1 MKTIT
6 PKFSIQYLLFDVT
19 VITILL
25 AVIFQYLLD
34 DDGKIPIQQKNES
47 SRQQQAWIKAN
58 DDKVQSYHIFG
69 IGEIVE
75 LYSDK
80 STVALPVVVTE
91 NKNSG
96 GSSSSSDG
104 GVLYNLRSY
113 TSMGGIRE
121 DISSKFVH
129 PYEVLKEGTEA
140 RCFIKEGKNPVSCT
154 ILSHH
159 GKKGNDLTYDV
170 SYPDEDN
177 CSHSTLI
184 LRSLSYSRIQRIRL
198 EVKGSGLTKGE
209 WLEKQRARRAT
220 KIMRVDA
227 KPTKES
233 DQ

>member
-34 DDGKIPIQQKNES
+34 DNGKIPIQQKNES
-47 SRQQQAWIKAN
+47 SRQQQGWIKAN
-58 DDKVQSYHIFG
+58 DDKVQSNHIFG

-75 LYSDK
+75 LYADK

-91 NKNSG
+91 IKNSG
-96 GSSSSSDG
+96 RSSDPHG
-104 GVLYNLRSY
+104 GIMYNLQSY
-113 TSMGGIRE
+113 YSMGGIRE
-121 DISSKFVH
+121 NISSMFIH
-129 PYEVLKEGTEA
+129 PYEVLPSGAEA
-140 RCFIKEGKNPVSCT
+140 RCFIKGGKNPIPCT
-154 ILSHH
+154 ILAHH

-177 CSHSTLI
+177 CSRSTLI
-184 LRSLSYSRIQRIRL
+184 HRSLSYSRIQRRRM
-198 EVKGSGLTKGE
+198 EVKSSGMTKGE